1 MNKCVIA
8 LSLSLVF
15 VDYDFFTGF
24 GTPFE
29 MLLEGTY
36 LIRSKGGIVGG
47 FSGYMT
53 FIPELELSMF
63 VWMYI
68 YAYLHVYNF
77 M

>member
-36 LIRSKGGIVGG
+36 LIRSKGGVVGG

-63 VWMYI
+63 VWMYLSTCI
-68 YAYLHVYNF
+68 
-77 M
+77 